1 MFTDCPSCRRQFRLR
16 ARQLS
21 AARGWV
27 QCGYCGEQFNALE
40 RLHDQPQPRPRVSV
54 PVIQEEAVAE
64 GATGNAAVSNPPDQN
79 DDAPSLQLEQE
90 PELEDGAAKA
100 GNVALESEATM
111 DEISLR
117 LEEQTEEDA
126 PRIGEEADGAP
137 LWGETESEAAP
148 LPSGAQ
154 ADEVHLQAR
163 SRATIAAQNRKRPGE
178 EPEFE
183 LPPELEPEATPQRSR
198 LSRVL
203 WGLAVFLLLAVTA
216 AQVAWFNRDD
226 LLTRY
231 PQWMPLARQVCKYFQ
246 CSVIRHRDVSAIK
259 LLNRDVRDHPRYQ
272 GALLVNA
279 TIANESDVIQPFPVV
294 QLALFDTGGK
304 LIGERKFRPDEY
316 LDQSIDSD
324 GGMPP
329 GKPFHIVLEVTGPT
343 QGAVSFEF
351 HFLER

>member
-1 MFTDCPSCRRQFRLR
+1 MFTDCPSCHRQFRLH

-54 PVIQEEAVAE
+54 PVI
-64 GATGNAAVSNPPDQN
+64 D
-79 DDAPSLQLEQE
+79 
-90 PELEDGAAKA
+90 
-100 GNVALESEATM
+100 
-111 DEISLR
+111 
-117 LEEQTEEDA
+117 
-126 PRIGEEADGAP
+126 EEADDQELPSFDISDEPAQSELP
-137 LWGETESEAAP
+137 EPDLDIVEEEEPVTKSRYRVLWESKVSAVEKEAAGEDTVEEEVVEEEAGEKQAFEVRRP
-148 LPSGAQ
+148 PIGLPPQ
-154 ADEVHLQAR
+154 LQQEEPPRR
-163 SRATIAAQNRKRPGE
+163 SR
-178 EPEFE
+178 F
-183 LPPELEPEATPQRSR
+183 
-198 LSRVL
+198 SRVL
-203 WGLAVFLLLAVTA
+203 WGLAVVLLLVITA

-231 PQWMPLARQVCKYFQ
+231 PQFMPLARRVCEYFQ
-246 CSVIRHRDVSAIK
+246 CSVIRHQDVSAIK
-259 LLNRDVRDHPRYQ
+259 LLNRDVRDHPRYK

-294 QLALFDTGGK
+294 QLALFDTSGK

-316 LDQSIDSD
+316 LDQSIDSN

-329 GKPFHIVLEVTGPT
+329 KKPFHIVLEVTGPT

-351 HFLER
+351 HFLED